1 MTDNNVNNEPDL
13 KDDSLDVIEPLEIEE
28 TADEEIEIVDVG
40 DVPPKEVDLNLGDEP
55 FEIGM
60 DTVEKMDA
68 TSQPAPEEIEDAGTD
83 APKKDVM
90 LKDFDSIYESFMG
103 DTNKKLILIAALVAI
118 IGSFFVFC
126 KISVGNDMPAQAI
139 AVFFNGLSESLISR
153 ILSKICIL
161 AIIAVVVLVM
171 IDLKTIASKV
181 MLASL
186 ILYVIQCAL
195 FIFLSAAS
203 YAIPVTSL
211 RPGLGFIITT
221 LGILVMAFGV
231 HKNKVTVRLYK

>member
-1 MTDNNVNNEPDL
+1 MTDNNIDNELDL
-13 KDDSLDVIEPLEIEE
+13 KGDSLNVIEPLEIEE

-40 DVPPKEVDLNLGDEP
+40 EVPPKEVDLNLGDEP
-55 FEIGM
+55 FEIDM
-60 DTVEKMDA
+60 DTVEKMESA
-68 TSQPAPEEIEDAGTD
+68 AQPEPEAADDSASD

-90 LKDFDSIYESFMG
+90 LKDFDSIYESFTG
-103 DTNKKLILIAALVAI
+103 DANKKLILIAALVALV
-118 IGSFFVFC
+118 GSFFVFC
-126 KISVGNDMPAQAI
+126 KISVGNDMPSQAI
-139 AVFFNGLSESLISR
+139 AVFFNGLSESLVSR
-153 ILSKICIL
+153 ILSKVCIL

-171 IDLKTIASKV
+171 INLKRIAAKV
-181 MLASL
+181 MLATF
-186 ILYVIQCAL
+186 ILYLIQCAL